1 MLRTLNI
8 NAKGAYEISTTPEW
22 ELFDLKN
29 DPNEMNNI
37 YNDPSYSNLI
47 KELKTRLLELKEQY
61 GDRDEKYPELMSVR
75 KKFW

>member
-1 MLRTLNI
+1 
-8 NAKGAYEISTTPEW
+8 
-22 ELFDLKN
+22 
-29 DPNEMNNI
+29 MNNI